1 MVRGLHLHVA
11 REVVKSSMR
20 LHWGFRRRPRHGAK
34 GGGRPAVGERRRGVR
49 LGRSKKEAEKSFL
62 TTRMSLGR
70 RESGDEDGGGEDR
83 RRRPSFNVR

>member
-1 MVRGLHLHVA
+1 
-11 REVVKSSMR
+11 
-20 LHWGFRRRPRHGAK
+20 
-34 GGGRPAVGERRRGVR
+34 VR

-83 RRRPSFNVR
+83 RRRPSVNGRRRRARLGTRESAREVGEVGVSEGGRGEALGALK